1 MAFQLPRPHNDPDEI
16 RDNLKEMHYRL
27 LRADRAATD
36 TGWHPVFV
44 SGKDG
49 EPSRGVAEYRMM
61 AFIECCGYRILVIS
75 FEGWNAFFNVYD
87 SIECAIDESSDF
99 KDAVDMVNA
108 AKEFRLDGI
117 CSDSKDEDED
127 EREGMEYDDI

>member
-1 MAFQLPRPHNDPDEI
+1 MFQLPRPHSDPDEI
-16 RDNLKEMHYRL
+16 RDNLKALNYRL

-44 SGKDG
+44 LGKDG
-49 EPSRGVAEYRMM
+49 NGSEYRTM

-87 SIECAIDESSDF
+87 SIECAIDECSDF
-99 KDAVDMVNA
+99 KDAVDMVNS
-108 AKEFRLDGI
+108 AKEFRLHGT
-117 CSDSKDEDED
+117 CESKDEDED
-127 EREGMEYDDI
+127 EREGMEY